1 MGGWTIGAVGI
12 LASFIDEAFEAFALL
27 FVVAG
32 GLIVA
37 GALVV
42 RGPRPG
48 SGAENA
54 DSSAWTP
61 QRIGLLLVGAA
72 WMIFGW
78 SSPFSNSRVDPPL
91 LL

>member
-1 MGGWTIGAVGI
+1 MGGWTIGAIGI

-42 RGPRPG
+42 RGPGPG
-48 SGAENA
+48 SAAENGG
-54 DSSAWTP
+54 SSAWTL

-72 WMIFGW
+72 WMIFGL
-78 SSPFSNSRVDPPL
+78 VVAL
-91 LL
+91 Q

>member
-1 MGGWTIGAVGI
+1 VP
-12 LASFIDEAFEAFALL
+12 LYDIDLVRL

-54 DSSAWTP
+54 GSSAWTL
-61 QRIGLLLVGAA
+61 QRIRLLLVGAA
-72 WMIFGW
+72 WMIFGL
-78 SSPFSNSRVDPPL
+78 VVAL
-91 LL
+91 Q